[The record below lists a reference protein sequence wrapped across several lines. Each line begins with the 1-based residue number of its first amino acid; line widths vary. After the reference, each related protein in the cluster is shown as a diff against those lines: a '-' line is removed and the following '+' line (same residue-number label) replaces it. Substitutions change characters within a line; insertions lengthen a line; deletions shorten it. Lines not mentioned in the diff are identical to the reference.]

1 MTKKR
6 IHQIYGIL
14 LSVSLVVSGILLIIA
29 CIGIY
34 LSGDR
39 PFTPEAVAA
48 TFSGI
53 AIPVYLCLG
62 LIVGGF
68 ILEGFF
74 PAERKKQQPKKQYGA
89 ILARLYGKID
99 LESCDT
105 ELRRQIKKQ
114 QNARKIHKSI
124 ALGLLTLGSII
135 FLCYG
140 MNGANFDQQDI
151 TGSMIK
157 AMYLFI
163 PCLAV
168 PFAYGVFTAYH
179 RNISMQKEIALLK
192 QINAPKPN
200 VSKNQ
205 PADGKKLFLSVRW
218 VLLGIAVGIMI
229 FGFLTGGTNDVLTKA
244 INICTECVGLG

>member
-6 IHQIYGIL
+6 IHQVYGIL
-14 LSVSLVVSGILLIIA
+14 LSAALVVSGILLMIA
-29 CIGIY
+29 CVGIY
-34 LSGDR
+34 HSGDR

-48 TFSGI
+48 AFSGI
-53 AIPVYLCLG
+53 AVPVYLCLG

-74 PAERKKQQPKKQYGA
+74 PAEKKKQQPEKQYGA
-89 ILARLYGKID
+89 ILARLHSKAD
-99 LESCDT
+99 LENCDAA
-105 ELRRQIKKQ
+105 LRKQIKKQ
-114 QNARKIHKSI
+114 QNARKTHKGI
-124 ALGLLTLGSII
+124 ALGLLALGSIV

-140 MNGANFDQQDI
+140 LNGANFDQQDI
-151 TGSMIK
+151 TGSMAK

-168 PFAYGVFTAYH
+168 PFAYGVFAAYH
-179 RNISMQKEIALLK
+179 KNLSMQKEIALLK
-192 QINAPKPN
+192 QANAHKAGA
-200 VSKNQ
+200 SEKQ
-205 PADGKKLFLSVRW
+205 PADRKKLFLSVRW
-218 VLLGIAVGIMI
+218 ALLGIAVGIMV